1 MSEIIHTSQR
11 GTVEIFEEEGEK
23 RIRRTV
29 NSECPVYEKL
39 MDTDCPYI
47 PKIYSVNIADGKT
60 VVAEEF
66 ISGNDLLAANLDE
79 KRTVRAMVQLC
90 AALDCIHCLG
100 IVHRDIK
107 PSNILLES
115 DGNIRLIDFEAA
127 RFVREDKD
135 KDTRYLGTDGFAPP
149 EQYGFSQTD
158 FRSDIYAA
166 GQTMKTLLGSLSAKP
181 RYAKII
187 KKCTALAPAER
198 YQTAW
203 ELSAALT
210 KKREKISVTAL
221 AVAVLSVTL
230 FAAFVPKN
238 VPPENISDG
247 TAIAAGTETETSA
260 ETVSTSETTIPT
272 ERSSI
277 SETTVPTE
285 IETKSETE
293 NISETT
299 ILTEPQ
305 NTSQSTTV
313 SKTEIT
319 EKSTTVSETKITAK
333 TEVSPETKSAVTT
346 VLNKIPDNLPI
357 ALNSKEYDSMPERR
371 PYYTKV
377 NVQPPAYAWVGDD
390 SSGFSVESGS
400 YVLKN
405 TNMWV
410 AMYADDYLDNDILI
424 NGETVHA
431 VSSGDSSNFGTQY
444 TIGIAE
450 SEIGIT
456 SKPTVSRKSDI
467 VIKNNDVEVSYY
479 VDNYN
484 AGGNISSGD
493 TVRYDTPISI
503 VCYKNLIAGYDI
515 TVNGEPLPV
524 SINGGNTYMLGT
536 YTPNSKETVID
547 KVKRN
552 KLTEYERTNFVP
564 VYFDSGI
571 NVLEFPFSSGYSM
584 EEYHISYESG
594 KMLAKGTSLR
604 ISVFATEYNGKKLKI
619 NGKEFDMI
627 INGDESFYLLDY
639 IIPNDVKSLNITL
652 E

>member
-221 AVAVLSVTL
+221 AAAVLSVTL